1 MMGNFAMGLGW
12 IIFILIIVLLL
23 VGKGYLNPSRE
34 EGESPKESAL
44 HVLKERY
51 AKGEISKEEFDGKKK
66 DLAKQRRYGGKDGK
80 G

>member
-1 MMGNFAMGLGW
+1 MMGGFGMGFGW

-23 VGKGYLNPSRE
+23 VGKGYFNRSRE

-51 AKGEISKEEFDGKKK
+51 ARGEISKEEFEGKKR
-66 DLAKQRRYGGKDGK
+66 DLA
-80 G
+80 